1 VAVIALIM
9 AAVVVIVGKAV
20 GNEANSSSTD

>member
-9 AAVVVIVGKAV
+9 AAIVVMVGKAV
-20 GNEANSSSTD
+20 GNEASSSSTD